1 MENAARGTSVLTVSA
16 QDSDSD
22 PRNRLVDYRLATS
35 SSAVPFDVSTSTGD
49 VLVTGVVDYESQ
61 SEYTIVVVATDHGS
75 PPLSSSCTL
84 VIDVLDANDHAPI
97 FTSSVFAVS
106 VNESAVSG
114 TTLLQVIFLTILVC
128 LLIILCLGSW
138 ADVLFPNVSC
148 IMLYFYAGSIKFR
161 LKELNGTVFVDYT

>member
-16 QDSDSD
+16 QDSDSE
-22 PRNRLVDYRLATS
+22 PRNRLIDYRLVTS

-97 FTSSVFAVS
+97 FTSSVYTVS

-114 TTLLQVIFLTILVC
+114 TILLQVIIRTILVC
-128 LLIILCLGSW
+128 LLIILCFGSW
-138 ADVLFPNVSC
+138 ADILFPSVSC
-148 IMLYFYAGSIKFR
+148 GRLYFYASSIKFR
-161 LKELNGTVFVDYT
+161 FKELYGTLFCRL